1 MDRNKWI
8 KTAFL
13 LTFFISLIISGISNI
28 IANSAALITLIIITI
43 VILAIGVMFDM
54 IGTAALT
61 ASESS
66 FHAKAA
72 NKIKGAKEAIKLIK
86 NSSTISSFCNDV
98 IGDICG
104 IVSGSMG
111 AIIAITLSDK
121 ISPDYKALVALVVA
135 SVISSL
141 TVGFKAIGKKYAI
154 KKSDDIIFIV
164 AKTISKFTKE
174 K

>member
-1 MDRNKWI
+1 MDQNKWI

-13 LTFFISLIISGISNI
+13 LTFFVSIIISGISNI
-28 IANSAALITLIIITI
+28 VANSASLIVLIIITI
-43 VILAIGVMFDM
+43 VILIVGVIFDM
-54 IGTAALT
+54 IGTASLK

-72 NKIKGAKEAIKLIK
+72 NKIKGAKSAIKLIK
-86 NSSTISSFCNDV
+86 NSATISSFCNDV

-104 IVSGSMG
+104 IVSGAMG
-111 AIIAITLSDK
+111 AIIAITLSESVK
-121 ISPDYKALVALVVA
+121 TEYKALIALIIA
-135 SVISSL
+135 SIISSL

-154 KKSDDIIFIV
+154 KKADDIIFFV
-164 AKTISKFTKE
+164 AKIKSYFSKE

>member
-1 MDRNKWI
+1 M
-8 KTAFL
+8 
-13 LTFFISLIISGISNI
+13 FFYCGYWLIIKSKRVIDI
-28 IANSAALITLIIITI
+28 LRQLTI
-43 VILAIGVMFDM
+43 LENVSDSLKQ
-54 IGTAALT
+54 T
-61 ASESS
+61 
-66 FHAKAA
+66 
-72 NKIKGAKEAIKLIK
+72 AKEAIKLIK